1 MLKIKKIKPMF
12 NAIVTTM
19 DKYEDDVTQSGII
32 TKNRTKGAIKEYQK
46 VVTVGTAV
54 RDIKEGDLVKIN
66 PSRYEI
72 TKYSDGSMKD
82 GVITTNS
89 VIGYKFDIIEIDNKE
104 YLYLRDN
111 DIDYIVTEY
120 EEYEVEKP
128 SSIVT
133 PNSGIII
140 PDGIV
145 TC

>member
-1 MLKIKKIKPMF
+1 MLKVKKIKPMF

-19 DKYEDDVTQSGII
+19 DKYEDNITQSGII

-46 VVTVGTAV
+46 VVAIGTAV
-54 RDIKEGDLVKIN
+54 RDIKEGDIVKIN

-72 TKYSDGSMKD
+72 KKYSDGSMKD
-82 GVITTNS
+82 GVISTNS
-89 VIGYKFDIIEIDNKE
+89 TIGYSFNIIEMNNQE

-120 EEYEVEKP
+120 EEFEVEKP
-128 SSIVT
+128 SPIGM
-133 PNSGIII
+133 PSGIII

>member
-19 DKYEDDVTQSGII
+19 DKYEEDFTYLGII

-46 VVTVGTAV
+46 VVAVGTAV

-66 PSRYEI
+66 PMRYAVKRYPE
-72 TKYSDGSMKD
+72 GSMKD
-82 GVITTNS
+82 GVITHNEE
-89 VIGYKFDIIEIDNKE
+89 IGYNFNIIEMEDKE
-104 YLYLRDN
+104 YLFLRDN
-111 DIDYIVTEY
+111 DIDYIVTEF
-120 EEYEVEKP
+120 EEIEEKK

-133 PNSGIII
+133 PPNNIII
-140 PDGIV
+140 PQSIV